1 MDEIRTELEDGLAE
15 EQKRALDL
23 AVRGRS
29 FFLTGPGGTG
39 KSETVKRIK
48 AYFEHANKKFIITG
62 TTGIAA
68 VNIGGRTL
76 HSVLRM
82 NPDMDSMTT
91 EAYNAWV
98 VEQLA
103 LMRHTAGQK
112 RKFNTDLKLS

>member
-1 MDEIRTELEDGLAE
+1 MEDFRTELEDGLSH
-15 EQKRALDL
+15 EQKNALCL
-23 AVRGRS
+23 AIRGES

-48 AYFEHANKKFIITG
+48 AWFEKVNKKFIITG

-82 NPDMDSMTT
+82 NPDMDSLST
-91 EAYNAWV
+91 EDYNSWV
-98 VEQLA
+98 VEQLS

-112 RKFNTDLKLS
+112 RKFNADLKLS